1 MNWIDKLERKFGR
14 HGGIPNLTVYIII
27 CYVIGYLLTYMNPS
41 LLSMM
46 SLDVS
51 KILQGQIW
59 RLVTWVI
66 YPISYCL
73 RFLFCSFIIR
83 SVPLLSV
90 PGEASGI
97 HCIYFPGF
105 SLF

>member
-14 HGGIPNLTVYIII
+14 HGGITNLTVYIII

-51 KILQGQIW
+51 KILQGQFID
-59 RLVTWVI
+59 
-66 YPISYCL
+66 PIHKITSSPFSVNKYCSE
-73 RFLFCSFIIR
+73 R
-83 SVPLLSV
+83 
-90 PGEASGI
+90 
-97 HCIYFPGF
+97 
-105 SLF
+105 

>member
-51 KILQGQIW
+51 KILAGTD
-59 RLVTWVI
+59 L
-66 YPISYCL
+66 
-73 RFLFCSFIIR
+73 
-83 SVPLLSV
+83 
-90 PGEASGI
+90 ASG
-97 HCIYFPGF
+97 HLGDL
-105 SLF
+105 STKHR